1 MELVYPVLAKEAF
14 EAATTAAHA
23 ALTQECA
30 LRLREIALAPPY
42 RIAPAKRVE
51 AQPMKRKRKIPWAPN
66 IGEWYERRARTVG
79 ACLVVESETG
89 RRRSVGTGEV
99 MLVAVDE
106 NGELLDRL
114 RCRWLLTN
122 IRSRSGLS
130 GRVSN
135 HDLDSKIKELARLE
149 EWLRN
154 VRCEAIAVG
163 ACSLLCRRVREE
175 VSKSSKHPFRSPCL
189 DIQLPGKTEDCE
201 CDHIFMCMCM
211 CCCMC
216 MYVHLP
222 VCAFGSSSM

>member
-1 MELVYPVLAKEAF
+1 M
-14 EAATTAAHA
+14 HHWR
-23 ALTQECA
+23 ALIFWTSSFS
-30 LRLREIALAPPY
+30 RH
-42 RIAPAKRVE
+42 RVGPTHL
-51 AQPMKRKRKIPWAPN
+51 QCVFP
-66 IGEWYERRARTVG
+66 
-79 ACLVVESETG
+79 
-89 RRRSVGTGEV
+89 
-99 MLVAVDE
+99 VAV
-106 NGELLDRL
+106 RAQVL